1 MEDFDRPQRSR
12 QAEASKAFLMKNSS
26 NSNMNLYDH
35 LTHLLTKVMDEHP
48 NNAVDV
54 FEEMSY
60 EVKRASLNSMQSNLR
75 DLPQLTATE
84 LLAEQQRSLFLQS
97 DNEPLDDETGK
108 PVLPNVNEIS
118 FYLEQAEVG
127 LGREEMQRIFLA
139 LKKLVDSERLTHC
152 RFWGK
157 ILGIENN
164 YIVAEA
170 ENRGGEEKDHYTIED
185 ELKEQIKGPES
196 LEKEPFEGFP
206 LPYSA
211 YKPQHEVPKEAIGIG
226 ANKFAYYVCKEPG
239 LPWVKLPSVTPAQI
253 TIARQIRKFFTGNL
267 DKSVVSYPPFPG
279 NEANYLRA
287 QIARISA
294 ATQVS
299 PYGSYQ
305 TVGDEGEEE
314 QELYWASIE
323 VNPDFEGV
331 PVHEL
336 AESLKVWV
344 HHRQHILQQGRCT
357 WENMAEKTGEDTNE
371 ETEDEREEEL
381 DEPEPE
387 VGPRLLNPLSLDAEM
402 FNMPPWSSRLSSHL
416 TPEHAI
422 AVLRSNLWPGAFAY
436 SSGKKFENIYIGWG
450 LKYIGEVYSPPIPP
464 LPQKEYPDGPEIT
477 EALDPTPEEEL
488 DFKDNLEEQQA
499 ALEES
504 EESEESEEDDN

>member
-1 MEDFDRPQRSR
+1 MEDFDRPQSSR

-35 LTHLLTKVMDEHP
+35 LTQLLTKVMDEHP

-97 DNEPLDDETGK
+97 DNEPLEDETGK
-108 PVLPNVNEIS
+108 PVLPNVSEIS

-170 ENRGGEEKDHYTIED
+170 ENREGEEKDHYTIED
-185 ELKEQIKGPES
+185 ELKEQIKES
-196 LEKEPFEGFP
+196 PLGGEEPPFP
-206 LPYSA
+206 HSA
-211 YKPQHEVPKEAIGIG
+211 HKPQHEVPKEAIGIG

-239 LPWVKLPSVTPAQI
+239 LPWVKIPSVTPAQI

-299 PYGSYQ
+299 PYGFYQ

-331 PVHEL
+331 PVREL

-381 DEPEPE
+381 DEPE
-387 VGPRLLNPLSLDAEM
+387 VGPRLLNPLSLDAGQRM
-402 FNMPPWSSRLSSHL
+402 LIYRFWSFPQVILFIFNFSFPMKVKFTFHLEIKLHRKNGEAQSSRYSKSMDLEYGVPTARDEFRSYVKSVCFLYSQLSHIQGNFYSTFSFCL
-416 TPEHAI
+416 AAEWQ
-422 AVLRSNLWPGAFAY
+422 SN
-436 SSGKKFENIYIGWG
+436 
-450 LKYIGEVYSPPIPP
+450 
-464 LPQKEYPDGPEIT
+464 
-477 EALDPTPEEEL
+477 
-488 DFKDNLEEQQA
+488 
-499 ALEES
+499 
-504 EESEESEEDDN
+504 